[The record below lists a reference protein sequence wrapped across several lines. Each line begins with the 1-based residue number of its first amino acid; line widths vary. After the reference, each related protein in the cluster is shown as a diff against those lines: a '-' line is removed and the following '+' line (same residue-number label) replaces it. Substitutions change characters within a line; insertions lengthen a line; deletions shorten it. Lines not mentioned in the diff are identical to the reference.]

1 LLSLLEAIFKLQK
14 ALIKN
19 YYKEFIVSVEEDNV
33 DLEKYPD
40 LVMYRGNEYFEQ
52 DSDYITKQRKYII
65 DDIKP
70 IYLESISEVILKL
83 SSLADNNEKLNYLK
97 YTVQLFNI
105 PLRQLKVDFH
115 VHQEDSRYYSESQNV
130 NQLSTV
136 EEIAESILKEGT
148 EEKVEKFDIPFYQL
162 VDLFLENYKQKTL
175 SFLPLSLSAIG
186 NSFIKI
192 LFNKIDEIE
201 EEIENAKPAQSQ
213 IEWLGKTSHL
223 GYIMGQL
230 AELEYISPKRL
241 ANGEINFT
249 QFSKDVLNKF
259 KINATIGSLAA
270 YLNITNN
277 KAQETH
283 RTFEKAN
290 FNIPHK
296 KEVS

>member
-1 LLSLLEAIFKLQK
+1 MEAIFKLQK

-40 LVMYRGNEYFEQ
+40 LVIYRGNEYFEK
-52 DSDYITKQRKYII
+52 DADYITKHRKYII

-70 IYLESISEVILKL
+70 IYIESISEVILKL
-83 SSLADNNEKLNYLK
+83 SSLADNSEKLNYLK
-97 YTVQLFNI
+97 YTIQLFNI

-136 EEIAESILKEGT
+136 EELAERILKEDT
-148 EEKVEKFDIPFYQL
+148 EDKVEKFDIPFYEL
-162 VDLFLENYKQKTL
+162 VDLFLENYKHKTL
-175 SFLPLSLSAIG
+175 SFLPLSLSSIG
-186 NSFIKI
+186 NSFIKV
-192 LFNKIDEIE
+192 LYNKIDEIE
-201 EEIENAKPAQSQ
+201 EAIENSKPAQSQ

-230 AELEYISPKRL
+230 AELEYINPKRL
-241 ANGEINFT
+241 TNGEINFT

-259 KINATIGSLAA
+259 KIKATIGSLAA
-270 YLNITNN
+270 YLNITNS

-283 RTFEKAN
+283 RKFEKEN

>member
-1 LLSLLEAIFKLQK
+1 MEAIFKLQK

-19 YYKEFIVSVEEDNV
+19 YYKEFIVSIDEDKVN
-33 DLEKYPD
+33 LEKYPD
-40 LVMYRGNEYFEQ
+40 LVVYRGNEYFEQ
-52 DSDYITKQRKYII
+52 DADYITKHRKYII

-70 IYLESISEVILKL
+70 IYVESISEVILKL
-83 SSLADNNEKLNYLK
+83 SSLTNNNEKLNYLK
-97 YTVQLFNI
+97 YSVQLFNI

-115 VHQEDSRYYSESQNV
+115 VHQQDSRYYSESQNV

-136 EEIAESILKEGT
+136 EEIADSILKENK
-148 EEKVEKFDIPFYQL
+148 EEVKKFDIPYYQL
-162 VDLFLENYKQKTL
+162 IDLFLENYKQKTL

-186 NSFIKI
+186 NSFIKV
-192 LFNKIDEIE
+192 LYNKIAEIE
-201 EEIENAKPAQSQ
+201 EEIENSKPAQSQ

-230 AELEYISPKRL
+230 AQLGYINPKELS
-241 ANGEINFT
+241 NGEINFT
-249 QFSKDVLNKF
+249 QFSKDLLNKF
-259 KINATIGSLAA
+259 KLDTTVGSLSA
-270 YLNITNN
+270 YLNINNN

-283 RTFEKAN
+283 RKFEKEN

>member
-1 LLSLLEAIFKLQK
+1 MEAIFKLQK

-40 LVMYRGNEYFEQ
+40 LVIYRGNEYFEK
-52 DSDYITKQRKYII
+52 DADYITKHRKYII

-70 IYLESISEVILKL
+70 IYIESISEVILKL

-97 YTVQLFNI
+97 YTIQLFNI

-136 EEIAESILKEGT
+136 EEIAERILKEDT
-148 EEKVEKFDIPFYQL
+148 EDKVEKFDIPFYEL
-162 VDLFLENYKQKTL
+162 VDLFLENYKHKTL
-175 SFLPLSLSAIG
+175 SFLPLSLSSIG
-186 NSFIKI
+186 NSFIKV
-192 LFNKIDEIE
+192 LYNKIDEIE
-201 EEIENAKPAQSQ
+201 EVIENSKPAQSQ

-230 AELEYISPKRL
+230 AELEYINPKRL
-241 ANGEINFT
+241 TNGEINFT

-259 KINATIGSLAA
+259 KIKATIGSLAA
-270 YLNITNN
+270 YLNITNS

-283 RTFEKAN
+283 RKFEKEN

>member
-1 LLSLLEAIFKLQK
+1 LEAIFKLQK

-19 YYKEFIVSVEEDNV
+19 YYKEFIVSADEDNV
-33 DLEKYPD
+33 NLEKYPD
-40 LVMYRGNEYFEQ
+40 LVIYRGNEYFEQ
-52 DSDYITKQRKYII
+52 NANYVTKHRKHII

-70 IYLESISEVILKL
+70 IYIESISEVILKL
-83 SSLADNNEKLNYLK
+83 SSLTNNNEKLNYLK
-97 YTVQLFNI
+97 YSIELFNI
-105 PLRQLKVDFH
+105 PLRQLKVDFQ

-130 NQLSTV
+130 NQLSTI
-136 EEIAESILKEGT
+136 EEIADSLLKEDK
-148 EEKVEKFDIPFYQL
+148 EEEVKKIDIPYYQL
-162 VDLFLENYKQKTL
+162 VDLFLENHKQKTL

-186 NSFIKI
+186 NSFIKV
-192 LFNKIDEIE
+192 LYSKITEIE
-201 EEIENAKPAQSQ
+201 EEIENSKPAQSQ

-230 AELEYISPKRL
+230 ADLDYINPTRL

-259 KINATIGSLAA
+259 KIKATVGSLAA
-270 YLNITNN
+270 YLNITNS

-283 RTFEKAN
+283 RKFEKEN

>member
-1 LLSLLEAIFKLQK
+1 LEAIFKLQK

-19 YYKEFIVSVEEDNV
+19 YYKEFIVTIEEDNV
-33 DLEKYPD
+33 DLEKYPN
-40 LVMYRGNEYFEQ
+40 LVIYRGNEYFEQ
-52 DSDYITKQRKYII
+52 DADYITIHRKYIV

-70 IYLESISEVILKL
+70 IYVESISEVILKL
-83 SSLADNNEKLNYLK
+83 SSLANNNEKLNYLK
-97 YTVQLFNI
+97 YTIQLFNI

-115 VHQEDSRYYSESQNV
+115 VHQEDSRYYSLSKNV

-136 EEIAESILKEGT
+136 EEITESILKEDT
-148 EEKVEKFDIPFYQL
+148 KEKVNKFDIPFYEL
-162 VDLFLENYKQKTL
+162 IDLFFENYKQKTL
-175 SFLPLSLSAIG
+175 SFLPLSLSVIG
-186 NSFIKI
+186 NSFIKV
-192 LFNKIDEIE
+192 LYNKIEEIE
-201 EEIENAKPAQSQ
+201 EEIENSKPAQSQ

-230 AELEYISPKRL
+230 AELDYINPKRL
-241 ANGEINFT
+241 PNGEINFT

-259 KINATIGSLAA
+259 KIKATVGSLSA
-270 YLNITNN
+270 YLNVTNN

-283 RTFEKAN
+283 RKFKKEN

>member
-1 LLSLLEAIFKLQK
+1 M
-14 ALIKN
+14 IKN
-19 YYKEFIVSVEEDNV
+19 YYLDFIVSVEEDNV

-40 LVMYRGNEYFEQ
+40 LVVYRGNEYFEQ
-52 DSDYITKQRKYII
+52 DSDLITKNRRYII

-70 IYLESISEVILKL
+70 IYVESISEVILKL

-115 VHQEDSRYYSESQNV
+115 VHQEDSRYYSVSKNV
-130 NQLSTV
+130 NQLSTI
-136 EEIAESILKEGT
+136 EEIAESILKEDT
-148 EEKVEKFDIPFYQL
+148 KEKVKKFDIPFYQL
-162 VDLFLENYKQKTL
+162 IDLFFENYKQLTL
-175 SFLPLSLSAIG
+175 SFLPLSLCVIG

-192 LFNKIDEIE
+192 LYNKIDEIE
-201 EEIENAKPAQSQ
+201 EEIENSKPAQSQ
-213 IEWLGKTSHL
+213 IEWLGNTSHL

-230 AELEYISPKRL
+230 AQLEYINPKKL
-241 ANGEINFT
+241 HNGEINYT
-249 QFSKDVLNKF
+249 QFSKDLLNKF
-259 KINATIGSLAA
+259 KIKTTIGSLAA
-270 YLNITNN
+270 YLNINNN

-283 RTFEKAN
+283 RKFEKEN

>member
-1 LLSLLEAIFKLQK
+1 LEAIFKLQK

-40 LVMYRGNEYFEQ
+40 LVIYRGNEYFEK
-52 DSDYITKQRKYII
+52 DADYITKHRKYII

-70 IYLESISEVILKL
+70 IYIESISEVILKL

-97 YTVQLFNI
+97 YTIQLFNI

-136 EEIAESILKEGT
+136 EEIAERILKEDT
-148 EEKVEKFDIPFYQL
+148 EDKVEKFDIPFYEL
-162 VDLFLENYKQKTL
+162 VDLFLENYKHKTL
-175 SFLPLSLSAIG
+175 SFLPLSLSSIG
-186 NSFIKI
+186 NSFIKV
-192 LFNKIDEIE
+192 LYNKIDEIE
-201 EEIENAKPAQSQ
+201 EVIENSKPAQSQ

-230 AELEYISPKRL
+230 AELEYINPKRL
-241 ANGEINFT
+241 TNGEINFT

-259 KINATIGSLAA
+259 KIKATIGSLAA
-270 YLNITNN
+270 YLNITNS

-283 RTFEKAN
+283 RKFEKEN

>member
-1 LLSLLEAIFKLQK
+1 MEAIFKLQK

-19 YYKEFIVSVEEDNV
+19 YYKEFIVSVDEDNV
-33 DLEKYPD
+33 NLEKYPD
-40 LVMYRGNEYFEQ
+40 LVVYRGNEYFEQ
-52 DSDYITKQRKYII
+52 DADYITKHRKYII

-70 IYLESISEVILKL
+70 IYVESISEVILKL
-83 SSLADNNEKLNYLK
+83 SSLTNNNEKLNYLK
-97 YTVQLFNI
+97 YSVQLFNI

-115 VHQEDSRYYSESQNV
+115 VHQQDSRYYSESQNV

-136 EEIAESILKEGT
+136 EEIADSILKENK
-148 EEKVEKFDIPFYQL
+148 EEVKKFDIPYHQL
-162 VDLFLENYKQKTL
+162 IDLFLENYKQKTL

-186 NSFIKI
+186 NSFIKV
-192 LFNKIDEIE
+192 LYNKIAEIE
-201 EEIENAKPAQSQ
+201 EEIENSKPAQSQ

-230 AELEYISPKRL
+230 AQLGYINPKELS
-241 ANGEINFT
+241 NGEINFT
-249 QFSKDVLNKF
+249 QFSKDLLNKF
-259 KINATIGSLAA
+259 KLDTTVGSLSA
-270 YLNITNN
+270 YLNINNN

-283 RTFEKAN
+283 RKFEKEN

>member
-1 LLSLLEAIFKLQK
+1 MEAIFKLQK

-40 LVMYRGNEYFEQ
+40 LVIYRGNEYFEK
-52 DSDYITKQRKYII
+52 DADYITKHRKYII

-70 IYLESISEVILKL
+70 IYIESISEVILKL
-83 SSLADNNEKLNYLK
+83 SSLADNSEKLNYLK
-97 YTVQLFNI
+97 YTIQLFNI

-136 EEIAESILKEGT
+136 EEIAERILKEDT
-148 EEKVEKFDIPFYQL
+148 EDKVEKFDIPFYEL
-162 VDLFLENYKQKTL
+162 VDLFLENYKHKTL
-175 SFLPLSLSAIG
+175 SFLPLSLSSIG
-186 NSFIKI
+186 NSFIKV
-192 LFNKIDEIE
+192 LYNKIDEIE
-201 EEIENAKPAQSQ
+201 EAIENSKPAQSQ

-230 AELEYISPKRL
+230 AELEYINPKRL
-241 ANGEINFT
+241 TNGEINFT

-259 KINATIGSLAA
+259 KIKATIGSLAA
-270 YLNITNN
+270 YLNITNS

-283 RTFEKAN
+283 RKFEKEN

>member
-1 LLSLLEAIFKLQK
+1 MLSLLEAIFKLQK

-52 DSDYITKQRKYII
+52 DSDYITKHRKYII

-83 SSLADNNEKLNYLK
+83 SSLAENNEKLNYLK

-105 PLRQLKVDFH
+105 PLRQLKIDFH
-115 VHQEDSRYYSESQNV
+115 VHQEDSRYYSVSQ
-130 NQLSTV
+130 T
-136 EEIAESILKEGT
+136 ESILKEGT

-162 VDLFLENYKQKTL
+162 VDLYLENYKQITL

-192 LFNKIDEIE
+192 IFNKIDEIE
-201 EEIENAKPAQSQ
+201 KEIENSKPAQSQ
-213 IEWLGKTSHL
+213 IEWTGNTSQL

-230 AELEYISPKRL
+230 AQLGYINPKELN
-241 ANGEINFT
+241 NGEINFT
-249 QFSKDVLNKF
+249 QFSKDLLNKF
-259 KINATIGSLAA
+259 KIKTTVGSLAA

-283 RTFEKAN
+283 RKFEKAN

>member
-1 LLSLLEAIFKLQK
+1 LEAIFKLQK

-19 YYKEFIVSVEEDNV
+19 YYKEFIVSVDEDNV
-33 DLEKYPD
+33 NLEKYPD
-40 LVMYRGNEYFEQ
+40 LVVYRGNEYFEQ
-52 DSDYITKQRKYII
+52 DADYITKHRKYII

-70 IYLESISEVILKL
+70 IYVESISEVILKL
-83 SSLADNNEKLNYLK
+83 SSLTNNNEKLNYLK
-97 YTVQLFNI
+97 YSVQLFNI

-115 VHQEDSRYYSESQNV
+115 VHQQDSRYYSESQNV

-136 EEIAESILKEGT
+136 EEIADSILKENK
-148 EEKVEKFDIPFYQL
+148 EEVKKFDIPYYQL
-162 VDLFLENYKQKTL
+162 IDLFLENYKQKTL

-186 NSFIKI
+186 NSFIKV
-192 LFNKIDEIE
+192 LYNKIAEIE
-201 EEIENAKPAQSQ
+201 EEIENSKPAQSQ

-230 AELEYISPKRL
+230 AQLGYINPKELS
-241 ANGEINFT
+241 NGEINFT
-249 QFSKDVLNKF
+249 QFSKDLLNKF
-259 KINATIGSLAA
+259 KLDTTVGSLSA
-270 YLNITNN
+270 YLNINNN

-283 RTFEKAN
+283 RKFEKEN